1 MIIHVKPDK
10 NHNPTYIYEDERK
23 HPDLPPGAITVGDL
37 FSFIGKIIIFLFK
50 LIPTVALILVVMYV
64 LHVSDI
70 ATGRH
75 QPRTVIQ
82 YDIYQ

>member
-10 NHNPTYIYEDERK
+10 NHNPTYIYEDDRK

-37 FSFIGKIIIFLFK
+37 FSFIGKFLVFLFK
-50 LIPTVALILVVMYV
+50 LIPTIALILVIMSVF
-64 LHVSDI
+64 HASDSI
-70 ATGRH
+70 TGQQ

-82 YDIYQ
+82 YNIHR